1 MMGGL
6 KAGGRM
12 TEETQTG
19 MAGTVLGE
27 RYRIG
32 QIIGDGGMGSVYQG
46 TDAVLGREVALK
58 IFRAD
63 VTDPEELRR
72 QQSEARMLAGLN
84 HPGLVTL
91 FDTGTLMSRG
101 REVPFLVMELVS
113 GVDLRGHLASG
124 PLPGAEVA
132 RLGAE
137 LAGALQ
143 YIHHRGVVHRDIKP
157 ANILLTRYTADSP
170 LRPKLADFGIAR
182 MLDGARVTAT
192 NMVPGTAAYLS
203 PEQASGVEVGPPADI
218 YSLGLVLLEALTG
231 KVAFPGPPLEAAVA
245 RLSRDPDI
253 PQALGPRWTPL
264 LAAMT
269 ARDPRA
275 RPEAS
280 AVAARLGSGGDW
292 DGMVPSGSGST
303 AATAALPQPTRVLA
317 PEPPGNSSPG
327 DRAGDRGPRIP
338 ALSPS
343 EATNATSWQR
353 APGARIP
360 EAPARGPSIAQPS
373 PAQQS
378 PAQPGPAQPSPA
390 QPNPDRPT
398 PPPPGTALQGP
409 AAQRW
414 WKKPGTMRGRRP
426 WFLAGVVVLAAVL
439 AAVLLAS
446 IQRPT
451 PAPVETP
458 QPVITGPLG
467 EHFKEL
473 EESITP

>member
-1 MMGGL
+1 
-6 KAGGRM
+6 M

-27 RYRIG
+27 RYRVG
-32 QIIGDGGMGSVYQG
+32 QVIGDGGMGSVYRG
-46 TDAVLGREVALK
+46 TDVVLGREVALK
-58 IFRAD
+58 VFRAD
-63 VTDPEELRR
+63 VTDPDELRR
-72 QQSEARMLAGLN
+72 QQAEARMLAGLN

-91 FDTGTLMSRG
+91 FDTGTLLSGG

-113 GVDLRGHLASG
+113 GTDLRNHLASG

-203 PEQASGVEVGPPADI
+203 PEQASGGQVGPPADI

-231 KVAFPGPPLEAAVA
+231 RVAFPGPPLEAAVA
-245 RLSRDPDI
+245 RLSQDPEI
-253 PQALGPRWTPL
+253 PDALGPRWPPL

-269 ARDPRA
+269 ARNPQD

-280 AVAARLGSGGDW
+280 AVAAELGAAGGW
-292 DGMVPSGSGST
+292 DGMAHGGGGGT
-303 AATAALPQPTRVLA
+303 AATEALPQPTRVLA
-317 PEPPGNSSPG
+317 AERPRTGAEPPGNFGPDG
-327 DRAGDRGPRIP
+327 HAGTPGPRVP
-338 ALSPS
+338 ALSGS
-343 EATNATSWQR
+343 DVTNATSWQP
-353 APGARIP
+353 APVAGIP
-360 EAPARGPSIAQPS
+360 EAPNRKPSAAPR
-373 PAQQS
+373 PW
-378 PAQPGPAQPSPA
+378 
-390 QPNPDRPT
+390 DR
-398 PPPPGTALQGP
+398 
-409 AAQRW
+409 QRL
-414 WKKPGTMRGRRP
+414 WKKPGALEGRRA
-426 WFLAGVVVLAAVL
+426 WILAAVVVLVTVL

-446 IQRPT
+446 TQRPA
-451 PAPVETP
+451 PAPVEAP

-467 EHFKEL
+467 EHFKDL
-473 EESITP
+473 EESVTP

>member
-1 MMGGL
+1 
-6 KAGGRM
+6 M

-27 RYRIG
+27 RYRVG
-32 QIIGDGGMGSVYQG
+32 QVIGDGGMGSVYRG
-46 TDAVLGREVALK
+46 TDVVLGREVALK
-58 IFRAD
+58 VFRAD

-72 QQSEARMLAGLN
+72 QQAEARMLAGLN

-91 FDTGTLMSRG
+91 FDTGTLLSGG

-203 PEQASGVEVGPPADI
+203 PEQASGEQVGPAADI
-218 YSLGLVLLEALTG
+218 YALGLVLLEALTG

-245 RLSRDPDI
+245 RLSQDPDI
-253 PQALGPRWTPL
+253 PDALGPRWTPL

-280 AVAARLGSGGDW
+280 GVAAELGTAGDRGGLANAA
-292 DGMVPSGSGST
+292 GGAT
-303 AATAALPQPTRVLA
+303 AATEALPQPTRVLPPLGPGNA
-317 PEPPGNSSPG
+317 PEPSGNPEP
-327 DRAGDRGPRIP
+327 AGPAGTRGPRIP
-338 ALSPS
+338 TLSGS
-343 EATNATSWQR
+343 EATNVTSWQR
-353 APGARIP
+353 APGAGIPEARAGIP
-360 EAPARGPSIAQPS
+360 EAPARGPSIAQ
-373 PAQQS
+373 
-378 PAQPGPAQPSPA
+378 
-390 QPNPDRPT
+390 RP
-398 PPPPGTALQGP
+398 
-409 AAQRW
+409 
-414 WKKPGTMRGRRP
+414 WKKPGTLKGRRP
-426 WFLAGVVVLAAVL
+426 WILAAVVVLVLVL
-439 AAVLLAS
+439 AAFLLTS
-446 IQRPT
+446 IQRPA

-473 EESITP
+473 EESVTP